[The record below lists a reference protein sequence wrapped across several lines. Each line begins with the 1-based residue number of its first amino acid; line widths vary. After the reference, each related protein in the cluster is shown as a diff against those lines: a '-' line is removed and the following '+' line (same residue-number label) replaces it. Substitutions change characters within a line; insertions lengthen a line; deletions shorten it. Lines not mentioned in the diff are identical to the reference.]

1 MIQYVVCL
9 HPTGLLTS
17 TVGFFRLFLDISIYI
32 ERKMKKLL
40 EKFFFIVLNEDMMNT
55 FQIASTFLLGYVVNN
70 FKLFIS
76 QTCLTFLLLKAKESN

>member
-1 MIQYVVCL
+1 
-9 HPTGLLTS
+9 
-17 TVGFFRLFLDISIYI
+17 
-32 ERKMKKLL
+32 MKKLL